1 MMLAKCANGHFYD
14 ADTYNSCPHC
24 KSEISDDL
32 EFESIDVDYNEDN
45 VLENNYNFFDFFEE
59 EEYFNKKI
67 KDLNRWTYIQNI
79 KEEL

>member
-14 ADTYNSCPHC
+14 ADIYNSCPHC

-59 EEYFNKKI
+59 EYFNKKI
-67 KDLNRWTYIQNI
+67 KDLNRWAYIQNI

>member
-45 VLENNYNFFDFFEE
+45 VLENNYNQITIFHRCFCT
-59 EEYFNKKI
+59 NSI
-67 KDLNRWTYIQNI
+67 PINI
-79 KEEL
+79 IYSFYCSF